1 MLRSLL
7 VSASLACAAVAQN
20 AKLTV
25 IHGIPG
31 LPAPVEVFADGS
43 RLFGFDFPEVRGPLS
58 LPPATYAVEVRLNG
72 NPVLAAPITP
82 AAGKN
87 YTAVAHLRVGSGIAL
102 SAFENDSTPLRRGY
116 ARVIVRHL
124 ADAPAVDVLA
134 SQRGSTIP
142 LFRNVSNPEQ
152 GVIDVPAG
160 TYAVRINAAGTRTT
174 VLGPVD
180 LTLEANKV
188 YSAHAIGKLGEPSF
202 QLSLQSFDLTP
213 AVQLAGLVRGTACG
227 GRIGLSTRTPAFGQ
241 PFQVTLSGGTQN
253 GFGLL
258 HTGFSDSRFL
268 VFPLPLDLSRL
279 GFAGCSLYQ
288 STEMIRPVR
297 LDANGG
303 ASVDMTIPASMQ
315 NSFREVHFQYSFVTT
330 GNRVG
335 LKLTD
340 YASVERR

>member
-1 MLRSLL
+1 MLRTLIVTSF
-7 VSASLACAAVAQN
+7 LACAATAQD

-31 LPAPVEVFADGS
+31 LPAPVEVFANGG
-43 RLFGFDFPEVRGPLS
+43 RLFAFDFPQVQGPLS
-58 LPPATYAVEVRLNG
+58 LPPATYNVEVRLNG

-87 YTAVAHLRVGSGIAL
+87 YTAVAHLQVGSGIAL
-102 SAFENDSTPLRRGY
+102 AAFENDSSPLRRGF

-134 SQRGSTIP
+134 TQRGTTIP
-142 LFRNVSNPEQ
+142 LFRNVSNPNQ
-152 GVIDVPAG
+152 GSVDVPAG
-160 TYAVRINAAGTRTT
+160 TYTLRINAAGTRNT

-180 LTLEANKV
+180 LTFDANKV
-188 YSAHAIGKLGEPSF
+188 YSAHAIGKLGETSF

-213 AVQLAGLVRGTACG
+213 PANLVGLVRGTSCG
-227 GRIGLSTRTPAFGQ
+227 GSVGLSTRAPAFGQ
-241 PFQVTLSGGTQN
+241 PFQVTLSGGTPN

-258 HTGFSDSRFL
+258 HTGMSDSRFL
-268 VFPLPLDLSRL
+268 ILPLPLDLSRL
-279 GFAGCSLYQ
+279 GLPGCSLYQ

-303 ASVDMTIPASMQ
+303 TSVDMTIPASMQ
-315 NSFREVHFQYSFVTT
+315 ATFREVHFQYSFVTT
-330 GNRVG
+330 GNRLG
-335 LKLTD
+335 LSLTD